1 MRPLRMLAAL
11 LALFAASATPIA
23 AQQVDPTAAVVDSFE
38 RARAAGDVNAAIGQ
52 FADDAVVT
60 VQAGRSTQ
68 VFAGRD
74 QIRAYLLNMA
84 MPSRALMR
92 SAYRIDG
99 PFVRWTERDE
109 DATKTVDAVVQA
121 TVQAGRISTLL
132 FQQSEPFGSSMA
144 TAATTRVA
152 AEAPHQAPS
161 LAWAAAL
168 GSAFMLVVGFFFRP
182 RRRRPTASVLGGR
195 MLWAMRQAS
204 WRDRDA
210 A

>member
-1 MRPLRMLAAL
+1 MRPLRVLAVL
-11 LALFAASATPIA
+11 LALFIASATPAA

-38 RARAAGDVNAAIGQ
+38 RARAAGDVNAAMAQ

-60 VQAGRSTQ
+60 VQSGRATQ

-74 QIRAYLLNMA
+74 QIRAYLLNLA

-92 SAYRIDG
+92 SAYRVDG
-99 PFVRWTERDE
+99 PFVRWTERNE
-109 DATKTVDAVVQA
+109 DTTRTLDAVVQA
-121 TVQAGRISTLL
+121 TVQSGRISTLL
-132 FQQSEPFGSSMA
+132 FQQSEPFGSSMP

-152 AEAPHQAPS
+152 DQQHEAPS

-168 GSAFMLVVGFFFRP
+168 GSAFMLVVGWFFRP
-182 RRRRPTASVLGGR
+182 RRRRRSASQLDGR
-195 MLWAMRQAS
+195 LLQAMRQS
-204 WRDRDA
+204 GWRDREA